1 MMHVQMTKLQ
11 QENQQ
16 LGMTVLKLQK
26 QKIDFD
32 NELSWDFQLK
42 IDKVRMES

>member
-11 QENQQ
+11 QENQK
-16 LGMTVLKLQK
+16 LGMTVSKLHK

-32 NELSWDFQLK
+32 NELSRDFQLK
-42 IDKVRMES
+42 TDIVRMES